1 MSAFTIRIYSLKHE
15 QGYIYIII
23 HMDLYVDI
31 QTQVKDNSKFGLYDV
46 YICPQS
52 RNKMK
57 ENLKYSQLW
66 LRK

>member
-1 MSAFTIRIYSLKHE
+1 
-15 QGYIYIII
+15 
-23 HMDLYVDI
+23 MDLYVDI